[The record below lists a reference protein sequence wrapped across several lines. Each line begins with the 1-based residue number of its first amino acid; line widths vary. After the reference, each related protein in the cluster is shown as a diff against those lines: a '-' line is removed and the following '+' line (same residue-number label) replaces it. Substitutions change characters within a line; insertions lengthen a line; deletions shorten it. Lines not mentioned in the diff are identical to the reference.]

1 MNSTPELADIS
12 ILMKTIK
19 TIMQIADECEDDE
32 RLEAIH
38 AASIL
43 AEDMTTTWEPE
54 LFDDEE
60 QRILSSLLN
69 NVH

>member
-1 MNSTPELADIS
+1 VNITPELADIS
-12 ILMKTIK
+12 ILMQTVK
-19 TIMQIADECEDDE
+19 TIMQIADECEGDE

-54 LFDDEE
+54 LFDDDE